1 MSNASTPNTFPDFE
15 IFHKNQIN
23 VAKEIN
29 TLFHNFDFVHLQ
41 AQMQSGKT
49 GACLYAVCEQL
60 KSNTIDTFY
69 VLSGISD
76 LDLKNQWIEKID
88 THYDNY
94 FKPNPSNNTEFQYHT
109 LLKQLLKSNVYFGK
123 SIKHIETLETLKNSI
138 IILDEIHYGSSND
151 SIICK
156 LFKRLN
162 IKPILEGNSCELLKT
177 YNIKI
182 LVVTATAANLDAIYN
197 NTEASKNWGRVYME
211 PGPDYKGVLD
221 YYTNH
226 NIYSNFNI
234 KPDDISN
241 VVEILNKY
249 KSHKKYMIF
258 RAVTQKSSIIIEVC
272 KALNIPYIYYD
283 QEHNKSFD
291 NIEPQEFTCV
301 LIKSK
306 LRVGKE
312 LHKEHI
318 CAVFETSLTINTDTL
333 LQGLFGRVCGYNITN
348 SIDIYISTK
357 NMEDIINEF
366 RLINKPV
373 AEASMTR
380 TKFVKNY
387 VNSEEL
393 YPTIKLGS
401 MHT

>member
-1 MSNASTPNTFPDFE
+1 MTTASHTVSDYA
-15 IFHKNQIN
+15 IFHENQIN
-23 VAKEIN
+23 VAQEIN
-29 TLFHNFDFVHLQ
+29 TLFHKFDFIHLQ

-49 GACLYAVCEQL
+49 GACLYSVFKQL
-60 KSNTIDTFY
+60 ESNSINSFH

-76 LDLKNQWIEKID
+76 LDLKNQWIEKIE
-88 THYDNY
+88 THYDDY
-94 FKPNPSNNTEFQYHT
+94 FKSNPSNETEFQYHT

-123 SIKHIETLETLKNSI
+123 SIKHIESLESFKNSVI
-138 IILDEIHYGSSND
+138 IIDEIHYGSSND

-156 LFKRLN
+156 LFKKLN
-162 IKPILEGNSCELLKT
+162 IKSILEGNPCELLKE

-182 LVVTATAANLDAIYN
+182 LVVTATAANLDAIYH
-197 NTEASKNWGRVYME
+197 NTEASENWGRVYME
-211 PGPDYKGVLD
+211 PGYNYKGVLD
-221 YYTNH
+221 YYANH

-234 KPDDISN
+234 KHDDISDL
-241 VVEILNKY
+241 VDLLNKY

-258 RAVTQKSSIIIEVC
+258 RAVTQKSSIILEVC
-272 KALNIPYIYYD
+272 KALNIPYLFYD
-283 QEHNKSFD
+283 QENSKHFD
-291 NIEPQEFTCV
+291 NIKPKEFTCV

-312 LHKEHI
+312 LNKDNI

-348 SIDIYISTK
+348 DIDIYISTK
-357 NMEDIINEF
+357 NIEDIINEF
-366 RLINKPV
+366 ELINKPI

-387 VNSEEL
+387 VCSDDIH
-393 YPTIKLGS
+393 PTIKLGS